1 MFMRRITAL
10 ALALVC
16 AVASPNLQPVQAK
29 TKSDVN
35 FRFPA
40 DKPIKIILF
49 RPDVEVG
56 SLGSSGVPT
65 PNADWTAEARKN
77 IVASLRANQNAKSS
91 ELIEMAELTGED
103 AGYIAEYQSLFKAVG
118 QSMILHSYALKL
130 PTKKMPNGKYKFD
143 WTLGPGAQKLGAM
156 GGGNYG
162 LFVYNYDAYATA
174 GRKAMQIFTLIASSA
189 LGFGVFPTG
198 GQHVAYAALVDLDNG
213 NIVWFNAYAKNKGDV
228 RTVEGAKERADTLL
242 STLPLREGEVAKK
255 KTAVRR

>member
-1 MFMRRITAL
+1 MRQLKAFAL
-10 ALALVC
+10 ALACAGMLV
-16 AVASPNLQPVQAK
+16 APDAGIAK

-35 FRFPA
+35 FRFPS

-49 RPDVEVG
+49 RPDIEVG

-65 PNADWTAEARKN
+65 PNADWTGEARKS
-77 IVASLRANQNAKSS
+77 IGDALKANQNAKASQ
-91 ELIEMAELTGED
+91 LVDMAELTGED
-103 AGYIAEYQSLFKAVG
+103 ATYVAEYQSLFKAVG

-143 WTLGPGAQKLGAM
+143 WTLGPGAQKLGAL

-162 LFVYNYDAYATA
+162 LFVYSYDAYATS
-174 GRKAMQIFTLIASSA
+174 GRKVMQIFTLLASSA

-198 GQHVAYAALVDLDNG
+198 GQHVAYAALVDLESG

-242 STLPLREGEVAKK
+242 STLPLRAGEAAPK
-255 KTAVRR
+255 KTAAKR

>member
-1 MFMRRITAL
+1 MGRYAFTAL
-10 ALALVC
+10 AFAG
-16 AVASPNLQPVQAK
+16 AAIFSPIQPVAAK
-29 TKSDVN
+29 TKADAN

-56 SLGSSGVPT
+56 SLGASGVPT
-65 PNADWTAEARKN
+65 PNADWTEEARKN
-77 IVASLRANQNAKSS
+77 IVTSLRANQNAKSS
-91 ELIEMAELTGED
+91 ELIEMAELAGED
-103 AGYIAEYQSLFKAVG
+103 AGYVAEYQSLFKAVG

-143 WTLGPGAQKLGAM
+143 WTLGPGAQKLATM

-162 LFVYNYDAYATA
+162 LFIYNYDAYSTS

-198 GQHVAYAALVDLDNG
+198 GQHVAYAALVDLENG

-255 KTAVRR
+255 KTVAKR

>member
-1 MFMRRITAL
+1 MRFTALFAL
-10 ALALVC
+10 ALLSASALVT
-16 AVASPNLQPVQAK
+16 VQPVEAK
-29 TKSDVN
+29 TKADAN

-56 SLGSSGVPT
+56 SLGASGVPT

-91 ELIEMAELTGED
+91 QLIEMAELTGED
-103 AGYIAEYQSLFKAVG
+103 AGYVAEYQSLFKAVG

-130 PTKKMPNGKYKFD
+130 PSKKLPNGKYKFD
-143 WTLGPGAQKLGAM
+143 WTMGPGAQKLGAL

-162 LFVYNYDAYATA
+162 LFIYNYDAYATA
-174 GRKAMQIFTLIASSA
+174 GRKTMQIFSLIAGAA
-189 LGFGVFPTG
+189 LGFGFFPTG
-198 GQHVAYAALVDLDNG
+198 GQHVAYAALVELDSG

-228 RTVEGAKERADTLL
+228 RTLEGAKERADTLL
-242 STLPLREGEVAKK
+242 STLPLREGELAKK
-255 KTAVRR
+255 KTVAKR